1 MASQVPASV
10 ARWVGSEFGT
20 WEVVADTSWPRSN
33 SRVWRVRLDDANAY
47 LKVSPSFESFHR
59 ERSALAEVLPR
70 ASATT
75 PSLLGADG
83 SLLTLLTT
91 AVDGEVVRTLD
102 PPPLPEIERRIHA
115 RAGRAV
121 RSVHAQ
127 VEHLSGA
134 DMDLA
139 RANRASRLLAEAEQR
154 LTACRQLL
162 GDEDVR
168 SVDIATS
175 VLADAGAYCEVGNIH
190 GDFQP
195 RNWLWSSTSQ
205 DTALIDFEEA
215 EIGYVVEDFGWLFAT
230 TWARRDD
237 LRDAFLDGY
246 GRQPSEPELLF
257 LASATVLGSLK
268 HIADGER
275 LGIAKKVTDGF
286 GALRVSSGV
295 LGGLFPFR
303 SLSAFSRRIC

>member
-1 MASQVPASV
+1 MESQVPASV
-10 ARWVGSEFGT
+10 ERWLGSEFGT
-20 WEVVADTSWPRSN
+20 SEVMADTSWPRNN
-33 SRVWRVRLDDANAY
+33 SRVWRVRLDDAIAY
-47 LKVSPSFESFHR
+47 LKVSPSFESFYR
-59 ERSALAEVLPR
+59 ERSALAEVLPG

-75 PSLLGADG
+75 PMLLGADE

-102 PPPLPEIERRIHA
+102 PPPLPEIERTIHA

-121 RSVHAQ
+121 RSVHVQ
-127 VEHLSGA
+127 VEHLSGTN
-134 DMDLA
+134 MDVA
-139 RANRASRLLAEAEQR
+139 RANRTSRLLAEAEQR

-162 GDEDVR
+162 GDQAVR
-168 SVDIATS
+168 SVGIATS
-175 VLADAGAYCEVGNIH
+175 ALADAGSYCELGYIH

-215 EIGYVVEDFGWLFAT
+215 QIGYVVEDFGWLFAA
-230 TWARRDD
+230 TWAQRDD

-246 GRQPSEPELLF
+246 GRQPSEREHLF
-257 LASATVLGSLK
+257 LAAATVLGSLK

-295 LGGLFPFR
+295 LGGLIM
-303 SLSAFSRRIC
+303 SSDG